1 MICID
6 CNVKIT
12 SEINK
17 CAECQKPLCENHHT
31 LTKDKCNNCIYK
43 RLKYFVQ

>member
-12 SEINK
+12 SEINR
-17 CAECQKPLCENHHT
+17 CTECEKPLCEHHYNHS
-31 LTKDKCNNCIYK
+31 KDKCNNCIYK
-43 RLKYFVQ
+43 RLKYFVP